1 MAARARRGDNS
12 KRTLFVTHP
21 HCAEHR
27 IAHHPEQP
35 KRVEAIEAA
44 VLAHFGER
52 SADFAHDPSPPD
64 ATAEAL
70 GRFHTVK
77 MQLLASRSPW
87 DAHRGAKCSSWSLG
101 GLGTFSRQPKCSKMQ
116 FRFSRRPGDAPVR
129 SQTVPT
135 APGGP

>member
-35 KRVEAIEAA
+35 KRVQAIEAA

-64 ATAEAL
+64 ATHGSSRKVPHEEAPL
-70 GRFHTVK
+70 E
-77 MQLLASRSPW
+77 A
-87 DAHRGAKCSSWSLG
+87 RGSI
-101 GLGTFSRQPKCSKMQ
+101 
-116 FRFSRRPGDAPVR
+116 
-129 SQTVPT
+129 
-135 APGGP
+135 

>member
-35 KRVEAIEAA
+35 KRVQAIEAA

-64 ATAEAL
+64 ASMEAL
-70 GRFHTVK
+70 GRFHTKKHLSKLEGLFDKVEESA
-77 MQLLASRSPW
+77 QSPLM
-87 DAHRGAKCSSWSLG
+87 DPRRGR
-101 GLGTFSRQPKCSKMQ
+101 T
-116 FRFSRRPGDAPVR
+116 
-129 SQTVPT
+129 
-135 APGGP
+135 